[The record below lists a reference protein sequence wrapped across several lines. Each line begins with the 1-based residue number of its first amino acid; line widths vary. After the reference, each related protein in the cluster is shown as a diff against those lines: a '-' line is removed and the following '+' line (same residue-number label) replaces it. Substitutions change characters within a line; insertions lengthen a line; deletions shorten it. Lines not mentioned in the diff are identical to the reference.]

1 MLTTNQKGAV
11 AEAAIALEAI
21 KLGIGVYRPL
31 GDERCDFIFDLHP
44 RLMRVQCKWA
54 SRRGGVIVVQLYSAR
69 RTAGGVRRMY
79 YSPTEIDAF
88 AAYAPDTG
96 RCYFAE
102 FAQIGVRQALNL
114 RLEPAK
120 NNQSSGLRW
129 ARDYEFGA
137 KLGALLGP

>member
-120 NNQSSGLRW
+120 NNSVQRPP
-129 ARDYEFGA
+129 
-137 KLGALLGP
+137 LGARLRVRR